1 MKRSLLS
8 KLIRLVAIAGLFL
21 AIVFPF
27 TAVVHQLISE
37 VDTQIQFARQERRG
51 LEYNARLRTVLEYL
65 IEHQS
70 QVQRYLEGDSAY
82 KPRVLAIESQ
92 IDREI
97 EAIDVLDRRLGQ
109 PLRTSEEWRKLKGE
123 WQQLKKQV
131 FSLDEAAI
139 VGAHGKFVTKAI
151 ALMKQVGDTSN
162 LILDPVIDSYYLMS
176 PVVVYLPQSI
186 ESIDSARTLGEEA
199 IRRDRLA
206 IDQQVQLSMQAGTLE
221 TARDEV
227 ARGMEVAYQANPTLK
242 SKLDTA
248 VRSYINTA
256 SWFLEDLARLKAVEE
271 ASKAPA
277 IDLYTTGAQ
286 ALQASFHLYDETSP
300 ALDRL
305 LQARL
310 SRLIRK
316 KYLIELFSVAVL
328 AIAIL
333 GYLAFTLNLEKR
345 RQAEQAVRQAE
356 TKFRSIFENATEG
369 IFQIAPEGKYLSANP
384 ALLRLYGYDSLEEL
398 NRNLDETGLHYY
410 VDPQRQAQWKQEIEL
425 HQAVAGF
432 ESEIYRAD
440 GSPIWISENA
450 RVIRDRG
457 GNIAY
462 YEGTVVDITYRKAA
476 EEALRLEQE
485 QSERLLLNILPE
497 AIARQLKTEP
507 TNIAES
513 FEEVTVLFA
522 DLVGFT
528 VLSARMPPK
537 ELVHLL
543 NTIFSDFDRLAEQH
557 GLEKIKTIGDAYMVV
572 GGVPLPRL
580 DHAEAVAA
588 MALDMQDAIA
598 QFNERTGESFSM
610 RIGINTGPA
619 IAGVIGIKKFIYD
632 LWGDTVN
639 VASRMES
646 HGLAGS
652 IQVTAKTYHLLKELF
667 EFEERGLIQIKG
679 KGEIETYL
687 LTGKKK
693 IIYNS

>member
-1 MKRSLLS
+1 
-8 KLIRLVAIAGLFL
+8 
-21 AIVFPF
+21 
-27 TAVVHQLISE
+27 
-37 VDTQIQFARQERRG
+37 
-51 LEYNARLRTVLEYL
+51 
-65 IEHQS
+65 
-70 QVQRYLEGDSAY
+70 
-82 KPRVLAIESQ
+82 
-92 IDREI
+92 
-97 EAIDVLDRRLGQ
+97 
-109 PLRTSEEWRKLKGE
+109 
-123 WQQLKKQV
+123 
-131 FSLDEAAI
+131 
-139 VGAHGKFVTKAI
+139 
-151 ALMKQVGDTSN
+151 MKQVGDTSN